1 MAAEQGPVGGPS
13 AGPGAGQAPL
23 SGPGLLVEV
32 AQCLRFYSRLPVPR
46 LPGEADPH
54 AVPDFTRIP
63 RALPLAGAVIG
74 LVGAL
79 VLALALALRLPPAA
93 AAALAV
99 AALVLATGAF
109 HEDGLAD
116 TADGFGGGRTV
127 QRRLEIMSDS
137 RVGTYGATAIGLS
150 LILRVT
156 LVAAIAERLGAGP
169 AGLALVAVASATR
182 VIALAPL
189 WLLPPAKPDG
199 RSASVG
205 RPSDTTMATAAA
217 LAVGITLLVLTPA
230 FGLPRAG
237 VSLIVGTL
245 SAWPVLVLSRRL
257 IGGQTGDVA
266 GATQQVAEIAMLA
279 VLASRL

>member
-1 MAAEQGPVGGPS
+1 MAAEQGPGGS
-13 AGPGAGQAPL
+13 GAGPT
-23 SGPGLLVEV
+23 GPGLLVEV
-32 AQCLRFYSRLPVPR
+32 AQCIRFYSRIPIPA

-63 RALPLAGAVIG
+63 RVLPLAGAAIG
-74 LVGAL
+74 VVGFV
-79 VLALALALRLPPAA
+79 VLMAALALRLPTVAA
-93 AAALAV
+93 AGFAV

-127 QRRLEIMSDS
+127 QRRLEIMTDS
-137 RVGTYGATAIGLS
+137 RVGTYGATAIALS
-150 LILRVT
+150 LLLRVT
-156 LVAAIAERLGAGP
+156 LLAALVDRVGAGA
-169 AGLALVAVASATR
+169 AGLALVAAASATR

-189 WLLPPAKPDG
+189 WLLPPAKTEG

-205 RPSDTTMATAAA
+205 RPTDATMATAVA
-217 LAVGITLLVLTPA
+217 LAAGVALLLLTPA

-237 VSLIVGTL
+237 VSLVVAAL
-245 SAWPVLVLSRRL
+245 SAWPILALSRRL

-266 GATQQVAEIAMLA
+266 GATQQLAEIAMLA

>member
-1 MAAEQGPVGGPS
+1 
-13 AGPGAGQAPL
+13 
-23 SGPGLLVEV
+23 VEV
-32 AQCLRFYSRLPVPR
+32 AQCIRFYSRLPVPP
-46 LPGEADPH
+46 LPGEGDPH

-74 LVGAL
+74 LVGFA
-79 VLALALALRLPPAA
+79 ALALAMALRLPTAA
-93 AAALAV
+93 AAAVAV

-150 LILRVT
+150 LLLRVT
-156 LVAAIAERLGAGP
+156 LVAAVADRLGAG
-169 AGLALVAVASATR
+169 AACLALVAVASASR
-182 VIALAPL
+182 VVALAPL

-217 LAVGITLLVLTPA
+217 LAVGIALLLLTPA

-237 VSLIVGTL
+237 VALIVCAL
-245 SAWPVLVLSRRL
+245 SAWPVLTLSRRL

-279 VLASRL
+279 VLASRF

>member
-1 MAAEQGPVGGPS
+1 MTADQGPGTRGAGTSGPS
-13 AGPGAGQAPL
+13 
-23 SGPGLLVEV
+23 LLVEV
-32 AQCLRFYSRLPVPR
+32 AQCIRFYSRLPVPP
-46 LPGEADPH
+46 LPSESDPH

-63 RALPLAGAVIG
+63 RALPIAGAVIG
-74 LVGAL
+74 LVGF
-79 VLALALALRLPPAA
+79 LAITLAMVLRLPTAA
-93 AAALAV
+93 AAAVAV

-116 TADGFGGGRTV
+116 TADGFGGGSTV

-156 LVAAIAERLGAGP
+156 LIAALADRVGAGA
-169 AGLALVAVASATR
+169 AGLAIVAVASASR
-182 VIALAPL
+182 VVALGPL

-217 LAVGITLLVLTPA
+217 LAAGIALLLLTPA

-237 VSLIVGTL
+237 VSLIVAAA
-245 SAWPVLVLSRRL
+245 SAWPILTLCRRL

-266 GATQQVAEIAMLA
+266 GATQQVAEVAMLA

>member
-1 MAAEQGPVGGPS
+1 MTAEQGPGTSGS
-13 AGPGAGQAPL
+13 GT

-32 AQCLRFYSRLPVPR
+32 AQCIRFYSRLPVPP
-46 LPGEADPH
+46 LPGETDPH

-74 LVGAL
+74 LVGL
-79 VLALALALRLPPAA
+79 VALALAMALRLPTAA
-93 AAALAV
+93 AAAVAV

-156 LVAAIAERLGAGP
+156 LIAALADRVGAGA
-169 AGLALVAVASATR
+169 AGLAIVAVATASR
-182 VIALAPL
+182 VVALAPL

-217 LAVGITLLVLTPA
+217 LAVGIALLLLTPA

-237 VSLIVGTL
+237 VSLIVAAA
-245 SAWPVLVLSRRL
+245 SAWPILTLARRL

-266 GATQQVAEIAMLA
+266 GATQQLSEVAMLA

>member
-1 MAAEQGPVGGPS
+1 MTADQGPGTG
-13 AGPGAGQAPL
+13 GAGT
-23 SGPGLLVEV
+23 SGPGLLLEV
-32 AQCLRFYSRLPVPR
+32 AQCIRFYSRLPVPP
-46 LPGEADPH
+46 LPGERDPH

-74 LVGAL
+74 LVGF
-79 VLALALALRLPPAA
+79 VALALAMALRLPTAA
-93 AAALAV
+93 AAAVAV
-99 AALVLATGAF
+99 AALVVATGAF

-150 LILRVT
+150 LLLRVT
-156 LVAAIAERLGAGP
+156 LVAAVADRLGAG
-169 AGLALVAVASATR
+169 AACLALVAVASVSR
-182 VIALAPL
+182 VVALAPL

-217 LAVGITLLVLTPA
+217 LAVGIALLLLTPA

-237 VSLIVGTL
+237 VSVIVCAL
-245 SAWPVLVLSRRL
+245 SAWPILALSRRL

>member
-1 MAAEQGPVGGPS
+1 MAAEQGPGQSGT
-13 AGPGAGQAPL
+13 GAD
-23 SGPGLLVEV
+23 GPGLLVEV
-32 AQCLRFYSRLPVPR
+32 AQCIRFYSRIPIPA
-46 LPGEADPH
+46 LPGEGDPH

-63 RALPLAGAVIG
+63 RVLPLAGVAIGAVG
-74 LVGAL
+74 FV
-79 VLALALALRLPPAA
+79 VLLATLALRLPTAA
-93 AAALAV
+93 AAAFAV

-137 RVGTYGATAIGLS
+137 RVGTYGATAIALS
-150 LILRVT
+150 LVLRVT
-156 LVAAIAERLGAGP
+156 LLAALVDRVGAGA
-169 AGLALVAVASATR
+169 AGLALVAAASATR
-182 VIALAPL
+182 VVALAPL
-189 WLLPPAKPDG
+189 WLLPPAKADG
-199 RSASVG
+199 RSAAVG
-205 RPSDTTMATAAA
+205 RPSDTTMATAVAIAA
-217 LAVGITLLVLTPA
+217 GLCLLLLTPA

-237 VSLIVGTL
+237 VSLVVAAL
-245 SAWPVLVLSRRL
+245 SAWPILALSQRL